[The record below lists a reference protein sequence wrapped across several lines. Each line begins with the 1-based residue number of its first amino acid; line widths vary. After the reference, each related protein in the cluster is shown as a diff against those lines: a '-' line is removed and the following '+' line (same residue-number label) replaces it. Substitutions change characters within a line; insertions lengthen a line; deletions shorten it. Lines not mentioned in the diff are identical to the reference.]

1 MYKNTVQNYKVLT
14 AVASVEAFVGNCVC
28 VKRGIHG
35 IYLYIHTLYSTVHI
49 LMVKYVS
56 LVAF

>member
-28 VKRGIHG
+28 VKRGIQCTRD
-35 IYLYIHTLYSTVHI
+35 ILVHTLYSTV
-49 LMVKYVS
+49 Y
-56 LVAF
+56 